1 MRESNPTNTPLQFK
15 SHVITRD
22 EIEIYDLDVDALP
35 PDYELTIPS
44 ELDGRRVARLDEH
57 AFAWRRTLKS
67 VVALAGVRAIG
78 DYAFDNCAALE
89 RVVLPTSLESI
100 GRGAF
105 GNCPSLRKIFIPER
119 VSRVEPTAFWNS
131 PTTIEID
138 EKNPHFSV
146 ESNALFDKD
155 KEKFLTLL
163 GGAVPQR
170 VVLPDTVHEIA
181 RGAFR
186 MRQALSS
193 VLLPEGVGKIG
204 DYAFHFCS
212 ALTSVAIPKSVVE
225 IGENAL
231 AYCPAKLLVYK
242 RSYAERWALENGRE
256 HKVLD
261 E

>member
-67 VVALAGVRAIG
+67 VVALAGV
-78 DYAFDNCAALE
+78 
-89 RVVLPTSLESI
+89 LPTSLESI

-155 KEKFLTLL
+155 KGKFLTLL

-193 VLLPEGVGKIG
+193 VLLPEGVEKIG